1 MSLHKWPLAS
11 KGASITLLLAAL
23 TACNSSKSLDRK
35 TAEKLTKGQTID
47 SPRILIHSGLAK
59 EILHDANAIRAFH
72 QLADAGILRCN
83 PKLTECRSGPRAL
96 HLVNEGSSGIRVIIG
111 YLSIDDVS
119 NLTQVDAHSAKAD
132 ASLTFKPTPNY
143 LKYHDAFKSLT
154 IPSESAQADSDGTAT
169 VLFHLTA
176 KGWAVE
182 DVAAIKKT
190 GTTAWKAPRQED
202 SPSGPLITNLA
213 RLATV
218 SVSSENTEAGQLGAN
233 AINGEVADFSHE
245 TPEWASRGEVEGAWI
260 KLTWPSQVEVWE
272 VVLYD
277 RPNLRDNI
285 GAGVLIFSD
294 GTQINVGPLPNDGA
308 PFRVEFD
315 PRTVTWIQFK
325 IVNSTGGHPGL
336 QEFEVFGTK
345 L

>member
-1 MSLHKWPLAS
+1 MPLQRRPVILTGVSVAF
-11 KGASITLLLAAL
+11 LLAASA
-23 TACNSSKSLDRK
+23 ACNYSKSLDRK
-35 TAEKLTKGQTID
+35 TAEKLTKGLTID
-47 SPRILIHSGLAK
+47 SPRILIRSGLAK
-59 EILHDANAIRAFH
+59 EKLYDANAIRGFR

-83 PKLTECRSGPRAL
+83 PKLTECRNGPRGL

-111 YLSIDDVS
+111 YLAIGDVS
-119 NLTQVDAHSAKAD
+119 NITQVDTHSAKAD
-132 ASLTFKPTPNY
+132 ASLIFKPTPNY
-143 LKYHDAFKSLT
+143 LKYRDAFKSLM
-154 IPSESAQADSDGTAT
+154 IPSESGQADSDGTAT

-182 DVAAIKKT
+182 DVVSIKKT
-190 GTTAWKAPRQED
+190 GMTAWKTPRQED

-218 SVSSENTEAGQLGAN
+218 SVSSEDTEAGQLGTN
-233 AINGEVADFSHE
+233 ATNGEVAEVVRE

-260 KLTWPSQVEVWE
+260 KLTWPSPMEVWE

-285 GAGVLIFSD
+285 GAGILSFSD

-325 IVNSTGGHPGL
+325 VTNATGGHPGL

>member
-1 MSLHKWPLAS
+1 MSLHKWAVTSTGVSVAFLLVAS
-11 KGASITLLLAAL
+11 A
-23 TACNSSKSLDRK
+23 ACNSSKSLDRK
-35 TAEKLTKGQTID
+35 TAEKLAKGTTID

-59 EILHDANAIRAFH
+59 ENLHDVKAIRAFRR
-72 QLADAGILRCN
+72 LADAGILRCN
-83 PKLTECRSGPRAL
+83 PKLTECRGGPRAL
-96 HLVNEGSSGIRVIIG
+96 HLVNEGSSGIRVIAGFLAIG
-111 YLSIDDVS
+111 EIS
-119 NLTQVDAHSAKAD
+119 NITQVDAHSAKAD
-132 ASLTFKPTPNY
+132 AVLTFKPTPNY
-143 LKYHDAFKSLT
+143 LKYHDDFKALMV
-154 IPSESAQADSDGTAT
+154 PSESVQPDSDGTAT

-182 DVAAIKKT
+182 DVVAIKKS
-190 GTTAWKAPRQED
+190 GTTAWKAPREED
-202 SPSGPLITNLA
+202 PPSGPPVTNLA

-218 SVSSENTEAGQLGAN
+218 SVSSENTEGGQFGTN
-233 AINGEVADFSHE
+233 AINGEIAEISRE
-245 TPEWASRGEVEGAWI
+245 TSEWAPRGEIEGAWI
-260 KLTWPSQVEVWE
+260 KLTWPSPMEVWE

-285 GAGVLIFSD
+285 AAGVLMFSD

-325 IVNSTGGHPGL
+325 VTNATGGHPGL
-336 QEFEVFGTK
+336 QEFEVFGIK